1 MFKVN
6 LIPSSPFPPLP
17 LPLPPLPPPKK
28 RVWVAKLLGRSLVLA
43 SSQSVSF
50 SVEYSDTIC
59 LSALKVVVKICWT
72 CLIGFQKCGIIL
84 MKSWKNIANRI
95 PLLVSNL
102 HQNASLMVNDYL
114 EGFSHNEANIQAIGI
129 SKKSILLCSRKGKK
143 ILNCSYDS
151 GRNSLKIDIFGPGH
165 TLCWYFSDKHLE
177 QELLFHIIFSLI
189 MFANVFPP
197 SLRLS
202 KNLRKRKNIESTL
215 SSLRN
220 KR

>member
-1 MFKVN
+1 M
-6 LIPSSPFPPLP
+6 SS
-17 LPLPPLPPPKK
+17 
-28 RVWVAKLLGRSLVLA
+28 
-43 SSQSVSF
+43 
-50 SVEYSDTIC
+50 SVEHSDTVC
-59 LSALKVVVKICWT
+59 LSALKVVVEICWT

-102 HQNASLMVNDYL
+102 HQNVSLVVNDYL
-114 EGFSHNEANIQAIGI
+114 EGFSYNEANIQATGI
-129 SKKSILLCSRKGKK
+129 SKKSILLWARKGKKK

-197 SLRLS
+197 SLQLS
-202 KNLRKRKNIESTL
+202 KNLRKRKNIEGTR
-215 SSLRN
+215 SSLRS

>member
-1 MFKVN
+1 
-6 LIPSSPFPPLP
+6 
-17 LPLPPLPPPKK
+17 
-28 RVWVAKLLGRSLVLA
+28 
-43 SSQSVSF
+43 
-50 SVEYSDTIC
+50 
-59 LSALKVVVKICWT
+59 
-72 CLIGFQKCGIIL
+72 

-102 HQNASLMVNDYL
+102 HQNASWMVNDYL
-114 EGFSHNEANIQAIGI
+114 EGFSHSEANIQAMGI
-129 SKKSILLCSRKGKK
+129 SKKSILLCSRKGKN

-165 TLCWYFSDKHLE
+165 TLCWYFRDKHLE

-202 KNLRKRKNIESTL
+202 KNLRKRKNIESTR
-215 SSLRN
+215 SSLRS
-220 KR
+220 KRQLSFHRSLEGLGLLKRRKERKGENEMRKKPKFITGR